1 MATNIVRSA
10 FPDFAGILA
19 TPQESLF
26 AAPIQAARARAETPM
41 QAITGEIQGAGAQL
55 QQSVGGLFG
64 QVPAAVAQQNK
75 VAAIVQ
81 QVQSEGVDVST
92 PEGQIR
98 LAQEFSKY
106 PEFIGMATALR
117 QQAAES
123 ALKAEQIAA
132 TSEFKRAQAEQMR
145 AKAEMPPKEDISPQ
159 MRQYRELIEMGT
171 PPAEARRIAYRVK
184 EEGAAGESGSKVG
197 FSKTGA
203 YTNQFGETIPATE
216 MSKNRTGF
224 NQAQDLLAKLNTITD
239 QDVRNAEGI
248 DYTTSET
255 AKFVG
260 GKISSKTLQ
269 AQTKIAASQL
279 LQQIESLPP
288 GSASDADMRT
298 SAREFPGYGDAAALR
313 AWVNRTKALLDQSL
327 ARQAEQFGFQR
338 RVSTTPALGQ
348 QAPATAAPQQQAG
361 QPIATKRFNPATGQL
376 EDIR

>member
-132 TSEFKRAQAEQMR
+132 TSAFKRAQAEQML
-145 AKAEMPPKEDISPQ
+145 AKAEAPVKEDISPE
-159 MRQYRELIEMGT
+159 MRRYRELIAMGEPPSRARAIAYKTESTDIRREMQAQKEVDKAEKQIASERLATTNAQRVLQTVSEAKQLVGPWT
-171 PPAEARRIAYRVK
+171 TGFAGGLAVLPGSEARKLQNKIKTIKANL
-184 EEGAAGESGSKVG
+184 G
-197 FSKTGA
+197 FD
-203 YTNQFGETIPATE
+203 
-216 MSKNRTGF
+216 R
-224 NQAQDLLAKLNTITD
+224 
-239 QDVRNAEGI
+239 
-248 DYTTSET
+248 
-255 AKFVG
+255 
-260 GKISSKTLQ
+260 
-269 AQTKIAASQL
+269 
-279 LQQIESLPP
+279 LQQMRD
-288 GSASDADMRT
+288 ASPT
-298 SAREFPGYGDAAALR
+298 GG
-313 AWVNRTKALLDQSL
+313 
-327 ARQAEQFGFQR
+327 
-338 RVSTTPALGQ
+338 ALGQ
-348 QAPATAAPQQQAG
+348 VAVQEIEFLQSTVATLDQLESAADITDALNKIEQSYNNWLGAVQGRAPATTQQPAAQPATPAAAPQQPAQG
-361 QPIATKRFNPATGQL
+361 QFRIKSVR
-376 EDIR
+376 